1 MEIPTETKKIHYTG
15 PEITGDPELDQK
27 ITDLRARR
35 DSLTRESYTCQDE
48 IDKIFIDRMVPDMKP
63 GDYYRLDF
71 GDETY
76 QIFRVQSVSRRSNG
90 ITIQPDLNVSIYEDS
105 DNQKCR
111 DLAIAMDTIPNSI
124 SISKDQLKC
133 LRKSSRQEF
142 ISESRRI
149 FNEIISLSTEV
160 TDKNQ
165 LKLNL

>member
-1 MEIPTETKKIHYTG
+1 MEIPTETKKIQYTG

-27 ITDLRARR
+27 ITDLRTRR
-35 DSLTRESYTCQDE
+35 DSLTRESYACQEE
-48 IDKIFIDRMVPDMKP
+48 IDKIFISRMIPDMKP
-63 GDYYRLDF
+63 GDYWRLDM
-71 GDETY
+71 GDDTY
-76 QIFRVQSVSRRSNG
+76 QIFRVQSVSRRSYG

-105 DNQKCR
+105 DNPKCR
-111 DLAIAMDTIPNSI
+111 DLEMDTIPNSI